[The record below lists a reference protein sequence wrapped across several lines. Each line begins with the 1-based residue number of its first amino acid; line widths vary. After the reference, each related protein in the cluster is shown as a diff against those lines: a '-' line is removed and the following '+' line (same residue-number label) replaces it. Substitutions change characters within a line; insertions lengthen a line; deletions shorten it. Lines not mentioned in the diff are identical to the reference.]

1 MLFVQLFSE
10 RQGLDRTIASS
21 GQNRHCDRITSVYK
35 LVQVIRTVYTQNQ
48 SAEKIQNGLWICP
61 SIIFR
66 LNLHPFCF
74 YRDKPHDSILKS

>member
-10 RQGLDRTIASS
+10 RQGLDRTTVLLAVGRIS
-21 GQNRHCDRITSVYK
+21 DRITSVYK